1 MRRVDLWKC
10 GHCGLVWVRD
20 SEIVDG
26 YCPQCRRFHT
36 IPKKAIQ
43 VAGMQVSV
51 RSVME
56 YASVRGLLDIK
67 VRRGLDILNL
77 GYCEHG
83 YIAASLCEEGCNARF
98 IDNGKN

>member
-1 MRRVDLWKC
+1 MRRVNLWKC
-10 GHCGLVWVRD
+10 GHCGLVWVRR
-20 SEIVDG
+20 SKVLDG

-36 IPKKAIQ
+36 IPKKAVQ

-56 YASVRGLLDIK
+56 YASVRGLLDMK
-67 VRRGLDILNL
+67 VRRGLEILTL

-83 YIAASLCEEGCNARF
+83 YIAAS
-98 IDNGKN
+98 